1 MGPSILVV
9 NMSAGL
15 VKQMNETTGDN
26 QVSGNCVV
34 VGLLEDTF
42 DLKLDYRL
50 DIEEGDLITSS
61 VVVVAHD

>member
-1 MGPSILVV
+1 
-9 NMSAGL
+9 
-15 VKQMNETTGDN
+15 MNETTGDN

>member
-1 MGPSILVV
+1 MLLV
-9 NMSAGL
+9 L

-26 QVSGNCVV
+26 QVSGNCVM
-34 VGLLEDTF
+34 VGLLEDTS

-61 VVVVAHD
+61 VVAVVHD